1 MADYIL
7 DIDTKFLQNLKAA
20 DAALAKSIANSKMI
34 STQFSNMVQRSQAFG
49 KSLGNVQTAMS
60 KLGSGATVDFSKGII
75 SINSAAM
82 TATDKVNLL
91 TKSVQQLRTKY
102 DELQASTS
110 KKGMALKSSADLTD
124 KAKVEAALRQAENK
138 LDKGTS
144 PAKSEH
150 LRKQVELYKAAMK
163 ELTKSD
169 DQRTKE
175 AVREVQR
182 RVAEANKEA
191 DSKIKQSERET
202 NAIRKNH
209 EKLQR
214 SLEKK
219 AKSQPMDPQS
229 AKELARQA
237 RSVEQLKRA
246 YKELER
252 SRNRINPDTRDGQ
265 RQIRELN
272 NAMNETRNRINAITS
287 AKEKFRNLFS
297 GATAGASQLQD
308 MITNAFSLYA
318 IKNFV
323 NKLVTVHSEFE
334 MINKSLEILLHSSA
348 RAEVTWDRITKLA
361 LKSPFEIKQLATATK
376 QMAAYRIE
384 SDQLYEKT
392 KMLADISAGLGVE
405 MSRLILAYGQVKAAN
420 FLRGTELRQFSE
432 AGIDMLGQLA
442 TYFTDLEG
450 RAVSA
455 AEVFERISKRMV
467 LFEDVDAVL
476 TRITSRGGTFYKMQ
490 EEQSQTLRGQIR
502 NLKDEVSL
510 MFHEI
515 GEQNHGVLTTMVSL
529 IRSMVKNWRIW
540 VPIITTVVSG
550 LIAFKTTMLVLTTAV
565 KAWTVAKYA
574 ASVVMSLFTKKTI
587 VATAAVKRLS
597 RAMNANPW
605 MLVAS
610 AILAVVM
617 ALGSLFMSLSRT
629 KGATQ
634 QSNISSIAEIF
645 VEEQNAIEDATDSI
659 VVYTKK
665 LKELGYSEQEQ
676 IINGPELAA
685 IYNARAAA
693 ISELTAVNAE
703 YAASLITILKN
714 EEDLEAFR
722 SGERQKLGAKIEIAK
737 VFGEEQDLVSTVSG
751 YAAPTIVG
759 LPLTN
764 KLDKVWD
771 ELSPQIPPKF
781 RDELYTALAEG
792 EYEEAAAIA
801 DKIENH
807 YKDAYKKLSGRE
819 VLKDFNIDTGDNFAA
834 DYFDELANNVVD
846 KTLDRT
852 VNRLLGDRKAI
863 DKLTEESF
871 GSWDKTIKSIASIG
885 VTAGDY
891 VDAAYAEALG
901 FIVGGTTENVVG
913 GIAHDWLGEEWVA
926 LSPDEYPQVIADLT
940 GANDKLENFND
951 IIADAKNKYL
961 EQYGLTNEYLEMIR
975 TASETAG
982 ASPEDQE
989 KWAKERSRVINT
1001 FTEILNE
1008 YDELEDGDRAVLEE
1022 AIGEAF
1028 GFDWSKSIQFK
1039 PWQDRYN
1046 TWWDKTIKDINAIN
1060 GTAADKL
1067 KANLPRIR
1075 RDSQLAKD
1083 EIEAHEN
1090 YIKELKEDISRYE
1103 QALALG
1109 VPEAYK
1115 LKADADMA
1123 RLILPYA
1130 QSLYN
1135 FYGPEDKTKGKKD
1148 TKYKDILKA
1157 VDSIHKAYKT
1167 LEKDFDSASAKAG
1180 AWDKYGASLDT
1191 ALKKVGKTRAE
1202 FEAQFG
1208 DLTSE
1213 ESVTQ
1218 AIEWLAT
1225 QARDLDEKFDIQ
1237 QHLGQW
1243 IWENKLKEEKEEFE
1257 NAVKAIDEMF
1267 SGYELSIELDK
1278 LHIPK
1283 DFAEEFFDVTPLSFE
1298 ELRKGVYDERAKFDG
1313 TDDAKKFE
1321 EYLKKIDELETKAQ
1335 QERLKK
1341 YVEYSKAIVGDRA
1354 KILLDS
1360 FYELEDIEKTFVM
1373 TNSLAFNKG
1382 LIGEGTK
1389 MAMEMQGKNMSDLL
1403 NLSDADLA
1411 STWGFTQEQ
1420 IDAIRAFNKELE
1432 TQRDLAIEASSRKT
1446 QADLDTMDWKA
1457 LKESDTFTLAMQD
1470 LERVSDKALEKM
1482 IGQITAYKSEWADM
1496 PYTEVKEMI
1505 EYINKLEDA
1514 RMAYYKPDEAI
1525 EVARKEMES
1534 LGFTDTADAQIQML
1548 DAETRIDELNE
1559 ELSIVEEIER
1569 LKSEG
1574 ATNEVLIAELNRQG
1588 VTDEAEIA
1596 RLLKAESKDIKL
1608 NLKDEQKITS
1618 NASKFLKL
1626 QTKIIQKYEEK
1637 EQRIRDIKG
1646 CVDKVF
1652 EGWDAVNEL
1661 FEDGSMSSEI
1671 AELTKGVSNSVFEAL
1686 ALVQGFKAAKEGI
1699 KDGGTEAEIFGYKLN
1714 MAMSIIGWIVMAIQL
1729 IAKGLKFAFDQHDKV
1744 LQEQIDAQV
1753 EKVEILKK
1761 EYEEL
1766 EKSIEKAYLA
1776 ADLGRYTR
1784 EANKNLEQQIAA
1796 TERMIALEEDK
1807 KKTDEDKI
1815 ADWNDEIDDIR
1826 DQIEEN
1832 LEEAFSTLTDGIID
1846 DVLSTTRSFV
1856 DAWHDAY
1863 EETGNGM
1870 KGLEETFTD
1879 MLRNMLR
1886 QQASMQLISPFID
1899 RYKEWLQE
1907 YVNSEGD
1914 NTLTTEEARVWA
1926 ERVRDTFPE
1935 VNELLENFFEGTQGL
1950 LETGGELSDL
1960 EKGIQGMTEDQAE
1973 VLAAYWNSCRFML
1986 SNIDTT
1992 LTRLANATL
2001 NADEAS
2007 NPVVSAL
2014 KEQTVMIRAI
2024 REMFSSVIDQGGS
2037 PHNGAYLK
2045 VYMP

>member
-75 SINSAAM
+75 SINTAAM

-91 TKSVQQLRTKY
+91 TQSVQQLRTKY
-102 DELQASTS
+102 NELQASTS

-138 LDKGTS
+138 LAKGTS
-144 PAKSEH
+144 PAKSDH

-202 NAIRKNH
+202 NAIQKNH

-219 AKSQPMDPQS
+219 AKSQPMDTQS

-237 RSVEQLKRA
+237 QSIEQLKRA

-252 SRNRINPDTRDGQ
+252 SRNRINPDTREGQ
-265 RQIRELN
+265 RQIRDLN
-272 NAMNETRNRINAITS
+272 KVMDETKNKIARLTGEN
-287 AKEKFRNLFS
+287 RNLRDSFNS
-297 GATAGASQLQD
+297 IANITDGLRGKLALVFGAA
-308 MITNAFSLYA
+308 A
-318 IKNFV
+318 IKNYV
-323 NKLVTVHSEFE
+323 NSLVKIHGQFE

-348 RAEVTWDRITKLA
+348 RAERVWGQITELA
-361 LKSPFEIKQLATATK
+361 LKSPFQITELATATK

-384 SDQLYEKT
+384 ADQLYEKT
-392 KMLADISAGLGVE
+392 KMLADISAGLGVQ

-442 TYFTDLEG
+442 AYFTEIEG

-455 AEVFERISKRMV
+455 ADVFERISKRLV

-476 TRITSRGGTFYKMQ
+476 TRVTSQGGTFYQMQ
-490 EEQSQTLRGQIR
+490 EEQAKTLTGQIR
-502 NLKDEVSL
+502 NLKDEIDL
-510 MFHEI
+510 MFHDI
-515 GEQNHGVLTTMVSL
+515 GQSTHGIIITVVKLIRDLIRNWRKVLPILLGAITAFTTMKIVMMGYGVYLAFVNKSL
-529 IRSMVKNWRIW
+529 LNYTT
-540 VPIITTVVSG
+540 TTVG
-550 LIAFKTTMLVLTTAV
+550 ATLATQAFNTAL
-565 KAWTVAKYA
+565 K
-574 ASVVMSLFTKKTI
+574 S
-587 VATAAVKRLS
+587 
-597 RAMNANPW
+597 NPIF
-605 MLVAS
+605 LVAS
-610 AILAVVM
+610 LIATAIAGIMSYVM
-617 ALGSLFMSLSRT
+617 AANSLSEANEETAETFNSVAKIFDEQAMEYERLT
-629 KGATQ
+629 SKIMTFSDEIGKLKKDQEGLEETDERYLQINEELSMAM
-634 QSNISSIAEIF
+634 SARNAAISSLININSEYASSLDSIAVAANSVADAEARMKV
-645 VEEQNAIEDATDSI
+645 VEEELRNLYSGRTAANEFDVDKLNEYLGKVQDGYAAVLDAESELDTYVQGRAQIGRGGTYAYFTEGLKGRGANEDIEEYMLRMYEQRRALFN
-659 VVYTKK
+659 K
-665 LKELGYSEQEQ
+665 LKEESPD
-676 IINGPELAA
+676 I
-685 IYNARAAA
+685 
-693 ISELTAVNAE
+693 NAE
-703 YAASLITILKN
+703 SYISAWKTGEGSSFAHVGKGVWEVTEGGRALALIKNMAYDSANAYLDYLGKTIDDVASDESLRNKIYDKYEEILADLDLDAASQDLLRQMLGTVFGFKWPEVDPNLADWQKGYNDYRQAFIDEVGKQGDAFRDLADGVSRVIRSRHVTVDQMK
-714 EEDLEAFR
+714 EELDAEIKDLE
-722 SGERQKLGAKIEIAK
+722 QKIHDYETGALYMTPFEHMDAK
-737 VFGEEQDLVSTVSG
+737 VQL
-751 YAAPTIVG
+751 
-759 LPLTN
+759 
-764 KLDKVWD
+764 
-771 ELSPQIPPKF
+771 
-781 RDELYTALAEG
+781 
-792 EYEEAAAIA
+792 EAAKYYRAFFGSP
-801 DKIENH
+801 KEKGSKKESP
-807 YKDAYKKLSGRE
+807 YKD
-819 VLKDFNIDTGDNFAA
+819 
-834 DYFDELANNVVD
+834 
-846 KTLDRT
+846 TL
-852 VNRLLGDRKAI
+852 KAI
-863 DKLTEESF
+863 DE
-871 GSWDKTIKSIASIG
+871 
-885 VTAGDY
+885 
-891 VDAAYAEALG
+891 
-901 FIVGGTTENVVG
+901 
-913 GIAHDWLGEEWVA
+913 
-926 LSPDEYPQVIADLT
+926 
-940 GANDKLENFND
+940 
-951 IIADAKNKYL
+951 
-961 EQYGLTNEYLEMIR
+961 
-975 TASETAG
+975 
-982 ASPEDQE
+982 
-989 KWAKERSRVINT
+989 
-1001 FTEILNE
+1001 
-1008 YDELEDGDRAVLEE
+1008 
-1022 AIGEAF
+1022 
-1028 GFDWSKSIQFK
+1028 
-1039 PWQDRYN
+1039 
-1046 TWWDKTIKDINAIN
+1046 
-1060 GTAADKL
+1060 
-1067 KANLPRIR
+1067 
-1075 RDSQLAKD
+1075 
-1083 EIEAHEN
+1083 
-1090 YIKELKEDISRYE
+1090 
-1103 QALALG
+1103 
-1109 VPEAYK
+1109 
-1115 LKADADMA
+1115 
-1123 RLILPYA
+1123 
-1130 QSLYN
+1130 
-1135 FYGPEDKTKGKKD
+1135 
-1148 TKYKDILKA
+1148 
-1157 VDSIHKAYKT
+1157 IHKAFKS
-1167 LEKDFDSASAKAG
+1167 LEKDFDVDTAKTG
-1180 AWDKYGASLDT
+1180 AWEKYGASLDT
-1191 ALKKVGKTRAE
+1191 ALQKIGMTRDE
-1202 FEAQFG
+1202 FVEQFG

-1213 ESVTQ
+1213 KSVTD
-1218 AIEWLAT
+1218 AIEWLAE
-1225 QARDLDEKFDIQ
+1225 QAKDLDEKFDIQ
-1237 QHLGQW
+1237 QHLGNW
-1243 IWENKLKEEKEEFE
+1243 KWELNLEVEKEEFN

-1278 LHIPK
+1278 LHVPK
-1283 DFAEEFFDVTPLSFE
+1283 DFAKDFFDVDPLSLE
-1298 ELRKGVYDERAKFDG
+1298 DLRKNLYDEQSKFDG
-1313 TDDAKKFE
+1313 TDNAKKFE

-1373 TNSLAFNKG
+1373 TNSLALNKG
-1382 LIGEGTK
+1382 LINEGTK

-1403 NLSDADLA
+1403 SMSDADLA

-1420 IDAIRAFNKELE
+1420 IDKIREFNKELE
-1432 TQRDLAIEASSRKT
+1432 AQRDLAIEASNRKT

-1482 IGQITAYKSEWADM
+1482 ISQITAYKSEWADM

-1505 EYINKLEDA
+1505 EYLNKLEDA

-1525 EVARKEMES
+1525 EVARKEMEN
-1534 LGFTDTADAQIQML
+1534 LGFTGTADAQTKML
-1548 DAETRIDELNE
+1548 DAEARITELNE
-1559 ELSIVEEIER
+1559 ELSIVEEMER

-1574 ATNEVLIAELNRQG
+1574 AANEVLIAELRSRG
-1588 VTDEAEIA
+1588 ITDEAEIN
-1596 RLLKAESKDIKL
+1596 RLLKAESKNIKS
-1608 NLKDEQKITS
+1608 NIRDEQKITS
-1618 NASKFLKL
+1618 DAAKFLKL
-1626 QTKIIQKYEEK
+1626 QTKIIQKYKEK

-1652 EGWDAVNEL
+1652 EGWDAINEL

-1671 AELTKGVSNSVFEAL
+1671 AEFTKGISSSVFEAL

-1714 MAMSIIGWIVMAIQL
+1714 AAMGIIGWIVMAIQL
-1729 IAKGLKFAFDQHDKV
+1729 IAKGLKFAFEQHDKN
-1744 LQEQIDAQV
+1744 LQKQIDAQV
-1753 EKVEILKK
+1753 EKVERLQI
-1761 EYEEL
+1761 EYEAL
-1766 EKSIEKAYLA
+1766 EKAIEKAYTA
-1776 ADLGRYTR
+1776 VDLGRLTR
-1784 EANKNLEQQIAA
+1784 EATENLEDQIEA
-1796 TERMIALEEDK
+1796 TEKMIALEEDK
-1807 KKTDEDKI
+1807 KKTDEDAIKG
-1815 ADWNDEIDDIR
+1815 WQDDIR
-1826 DQIEEN
+1826 DMKESIEE
-1832 LEEAFSTLTDGIID
+1832 LHEETFSTLTDGIMD
-1846 DVLSTTRSFV
+1846 DVLSATRDFV

-1899 RYKEWLQE
+1899 RYKAWLQE
-1907 YVNSEGD
+1907 YVNAEGD
-1914 NTLTTEEARVWA
+1914 NTLTTDEARMWA